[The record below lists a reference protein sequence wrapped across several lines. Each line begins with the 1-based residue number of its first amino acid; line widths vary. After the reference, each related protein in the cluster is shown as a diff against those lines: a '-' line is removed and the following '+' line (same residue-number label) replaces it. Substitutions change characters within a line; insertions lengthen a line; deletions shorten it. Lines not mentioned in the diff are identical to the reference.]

1 MGRNAHMFAE
11 LAVVGVLDLRKA
23 GPISGACREGR
34 EEGKRRTL
42 WKSYL
47 LSWRTK
53 DAKFECLNIRGRM
66 DFVNSFIS
74 YRGKSGVLSRQH
86 AGDDVP

>member
-1 MGRNAHMFAE
+1 MGRNAHVFPK
-11 LAVVGVLDLRKA
+11 LAFVGVLDLRSS
-23 GPISGACREGR
+23 GPMSGACRRGGNEVKGQ
-34 EEGKRRTL
+34 TL

-53 DAKFECLNIRGRM
+53 DAKLECLNIRGRM

-74 YRGKSGVLSRQH
+74 YRGRSGVLSHVSVR
-86 AGDDVP
+86 GRR